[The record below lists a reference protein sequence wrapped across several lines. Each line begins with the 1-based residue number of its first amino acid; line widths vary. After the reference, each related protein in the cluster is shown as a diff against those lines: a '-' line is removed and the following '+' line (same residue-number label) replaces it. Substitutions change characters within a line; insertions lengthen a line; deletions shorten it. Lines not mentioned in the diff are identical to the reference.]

1 MFCAEK
7 RFYLS
12 CVFLP
17 TLAFVLIY
25 FHFFLQIRE
34 CSVLARVVQYAPQQ
48 TIPLELPL
56 PFAYLVLSGQCMM
69 LQCLPLVRG
78 TLRLASPAG
87 DRDQPTP
94 PPAMGPPAPDEQL
107 ETVRHLHETFTAGAA
122 TSPPAG
128 TLPHDPAN
136 AICFLTV
143 CGGAPTRSQLVSDSN
158 LTLSFSPSTQT
169 PTQDAPIVHQFVDV
183 GTLRCGAVFGLGERH
198 QQRTIV
204 ARTRTQCLLLPRCW
218 LFLKRQNVGNTWQR
232 LRLYLDGAIPGRDE
246 LYRRYLRDQA
256 WLDYRRRLLAGGTA
270 KRCTGTTP
278 ADVPMMCRMLEPVCK
293 GKRY

>member
-1 MFCAEK
+1 MSDPLGNTGQSTVRLSYEQLRDTLG
-7 RFYLS
+7 RF
-12 CVFLP
+12 
-17 TLAFVLIY
+17 AY
-25 FHFFLQIRE
+25 FRHWTEDQIRE

-94 PPAMGPPAPDEQL
+94 PAAMGPPAPDEQL

-122 TSPPAG
+122 TSPPTG
-128 TLPHDPAN
+128 TLRHDPAN
-136 AICFLTV
+136 ATCFLT
-143 CGGAPTRSQLVSDSN
+143 
-158 LTLSFSPSTQT
+158 T

-198 QQRTIV
+198 QQRTVV